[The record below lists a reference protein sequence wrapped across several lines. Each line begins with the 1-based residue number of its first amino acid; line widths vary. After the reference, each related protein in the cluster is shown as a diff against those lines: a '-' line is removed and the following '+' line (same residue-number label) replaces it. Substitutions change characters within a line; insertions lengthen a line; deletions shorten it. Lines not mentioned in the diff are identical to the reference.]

1 MIKSTCVML
10 IVTRVKIEQS
20 GFFVSNSFFYL
31 FIYLCFHEATEN
43 SADAWNFFVATYYLR
58 QKCQNVL
65 KMYSLEEE
73 HGN

>member
-1 MIKSTCVML
+1 ML

-43 SADAWNFFVATYYLR
+43 SADELLR
-58 QKCQNVL
+58 CYIFIIFDKCQNVL